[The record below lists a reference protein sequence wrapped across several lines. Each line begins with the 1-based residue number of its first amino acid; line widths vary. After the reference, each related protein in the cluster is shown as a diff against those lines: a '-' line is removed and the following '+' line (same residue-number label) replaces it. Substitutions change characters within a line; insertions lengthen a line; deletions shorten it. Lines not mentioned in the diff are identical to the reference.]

1 MRLSISSLSSGGQ
14 AGGRTWR
21 ASGHPRALVWL
32 RCARARAAARGAL
45 RQTARREPLERSS
58 SSLVSSLA
66 QSLTSSSQRLAD
78 FNGQS
83 KQTPMLVALYALA
96 HLAAACKSQPT
107 RLRVDAFAAAAKT
120 NPCSRFRR
128 LLRLSSRQHSS
139 GDGDGENP
147 ISSRVLAGQ
156 GSHANPQLRSLIRRK
171 VEERR
176 FSKSKKS
183 SSSKRRRQ
191 LNWRL
196 RAHSSGFA

>member
-1 MRLSISSLSSGGQ
+1 MARKEQREKFNAISSHQHSNFPNSSLARGPAVGARSQTNGCWAAHLRLSISSLSSGGQ

-96 HLAAACKSQPT
+96 HLAAACKSQPLVFESA
-107 RLRVDAFAAAAKT
+107 RLRPPRRRTLARASAVYCACRRASTAAATAATAKT
-120 NPCSRFRR
+120 
-128 LLRLSSRQHSS
+128 Q
-139 GDGDGENP
+139 
-147 ISSRVLAGQ
+147 LA
-156 GSHANPQLRSLIRRK
+156 R
-171 VEERR
+171 EC
-176 FSKSKKS
+176 
-183 SSSKRRRQ
+183 
-191 LNWRL
+191 
-196 RAHSSGFA
+196 